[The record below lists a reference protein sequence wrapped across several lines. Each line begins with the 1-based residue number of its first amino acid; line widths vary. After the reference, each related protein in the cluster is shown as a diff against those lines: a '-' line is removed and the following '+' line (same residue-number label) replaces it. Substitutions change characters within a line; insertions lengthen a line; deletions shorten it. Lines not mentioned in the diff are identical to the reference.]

1 MFGSNFGAVHT
12 AGAADSVFA
21 LASSA
26 RTIVADRAL
35 FRVRIAVG
43 FGISNARHVRAVG
56 LHADGAIVGSALVR
70 RLDDARLKGDDPVAV
85 ATEFVRT
92 LRGSPAIASQ

>member
-1 MFGSNFGAVHT
+1 MG
-12 AGAADSVFA
+12 FA
-21 LASSA
+21 RSPP
-26 RTIVADRAL
+26 
-35 FRVRIAVG
+35 VRIAVG
-43 FGISNARHVRAVG
+43 FGISNAQHVRAVG